1 MYGAE
6 HLLRL
11 FVKLPELLAAAVATE
26 QQASQVAIMVQV
38 CVRWVGEGGMCGMGR
53 RAGFK
58 RDGAAGVTRSHHGAG
73 LCEKVGG
80 MIRKGAK

>member
-38 CVRWVGEGGMCGMGR
+38 C
-53 RAGFK
+53 A
-58 RDGAAGVTRSHHGAG
+58 RS
-73 LCEKVGG
+73 KVGG
-80 MIRKGAK
+80 DDQEGGESYLVGTVQIVAVQRLPQTLIVLNLNAFP

>member
-1 MYGAE
+1 MRFCACSTQALGDGRVASCVYGAE

-38 CVRWVGEGGMCGMGR
+38 CARWGGRG
-53 RAGFK
+53 
-58 RDGAAGVTRSHHGAG
+58 
-73 LCEKVGG
+73 
-80 MIRKGAK
+80 